1 VVSLSNHE
9 RTLYK
14 LRANGRG
21 RADVERQ
28 PAGIESEIRARGK
41 HMVDTTDVVII
52 GGGAAGCA
60 VAYYLAE
67 AGVRSVIV
75 EREGIGSQASG
86 FSAGGLNPLQGAC
99 IPGPLGSFAW
109 ESFQMHL
116 ALADQLK
123 NKTGIDCQFRRV
135 SQVRLAFEETEFP
148 ELQETIDIFSRV
160 DGYEAGWLEPNDIQR
175 LEPRVSRAAIRGIYE
190 HGNAA
195 LDSLSFT
202 QALIDSAVQS
212 GSTVR
217 AGAVLGLD
225 AQGGNVVRVLLE
237 DGALECGQVVM
248 ALGPWSRK
256 AESWL
261 DTYIPVDPLKGE
273 ILRME
278 LPGQA
283 LGHDIAGGGGNIY
296 TKPDGLAWCGTTEEW
311 RGFDRQPLEETRR
324 GILERVTRIVPDMAN
339 AKLVLHTA
347 CLRPVTPD
355 WLPILGRAPGYENV
369 FLATGAGKKGI
380 LLAPAIGKSIA
391 DLITDG
397 TTALPITG
405 FGPDRFVS

>member
-1 VVSLSNHE
+1 M
-9 RTLYK
+9 
-14 LRANGRG
+14 A
-21 RADVERQ
+21 
-28 PAGIESEIRARGK
+28 
-41 HMVDTTDVVII
+41 DTTDVVII

-67 AGVRSVIV
+67 AGVQSVIV

-86 FSAGGLNPLQGAC
+86 FAAGGLNPLQGAC
-99 IPGPLGSFAW
+99 IPGPLGAFAW

-116 ALADQLK
+116 GLADQLK

-135 SQVRLAFEETEFP
+135 SQVRLTFEETEFP
-148 ELQETIDIFSRV
+148 ELQETIDIFSTI
-160 DGYEAGWLEPNDIQR
+160 DGFEAGWLEPVDIHR
-175 LEPRVSRAAIRGIYE
+175 LEPRASRDAIRGIYE
-190 HGNAA
+190 NGNAA

-202 QALIDSAVQS
+202 QALSAAAQQS
-212 GSTVR
+212 GSKVR
-217 AGAVLGLD
+217 AGTVIGLE
-225 AQGGNVVRVLLE
+225 ARGGNAVRVLLE

-278 LPGQA
+278 LPGPP
-283 LGHDIAGGGGNIY
+283 LKHDVSGAGGSIY

-311 RGFDRQPLEETRR
+311 RGYDREPLEETRR
-324 GILERVTRIVPDMAN
+324 DILKRVTRIVPEMAS
-339 AKLVLHTA
+339 AKLALHTA

-369 FLATGAGKKGI
+369 YLATGAGKKGI

-391 DLITDG
+391 DLITAG
-397 TTALPITG
+397 KTSLPVAG
-405 FGPDRFVS
+405 FAPDRFVS